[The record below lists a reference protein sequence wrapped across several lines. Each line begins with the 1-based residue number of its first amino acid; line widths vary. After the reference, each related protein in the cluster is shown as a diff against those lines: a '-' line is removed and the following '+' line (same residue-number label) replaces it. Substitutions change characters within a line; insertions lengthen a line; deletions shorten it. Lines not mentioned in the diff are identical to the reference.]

1 MARHASGRHDGLGRG
16 RANAARRGKCGQK
29 IVAHRKH
36 SDNTNNKD
44 GTTGTNGEND
54 SNKYTDEK
62 TVEHKTDEGD
72 KQA

>member
-1 MARHASGRHDGLGRG
+1 MMAWGAGALMLHGAV
-16 RANAARRGKCGQK
+16 NAGKK
-29 IVAHRKH
+29 IVTYRKH

-54 SNKYTDEK
+54 SNKYTEEK
-62 TVEHKTDEGD
+62 TVGHKTDEGD